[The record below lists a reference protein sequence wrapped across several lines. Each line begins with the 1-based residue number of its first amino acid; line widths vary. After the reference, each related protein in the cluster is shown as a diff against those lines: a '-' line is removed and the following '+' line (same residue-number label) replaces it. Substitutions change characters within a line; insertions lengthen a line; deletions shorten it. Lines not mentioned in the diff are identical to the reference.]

1 VINLDLRK
9 DENRHSLTSSTA
21 AEERQDVSSKNTT
34 DEMSDPINGGNNVCF
49 CALWPANIPE
59 KSGNIGWNMKQVL
72 FDIVMK
78 SHFLNMVFTIRKR
91 HKLMTEI
98 NRICLIRRQNPNGE
112 VIDRSWYCFLLHKL
126 ELNIS
131 FIDWCALIRLNVLLC

>member
-59 KSGNIGWNMKQVL
+59 KSGNIG
-72 FDIVMK
+72 
-78 SHFLNMVFTIRKR
+78 
-91 HKLMTEI
+91 
-98 NRICLIRRQNPNGE
+98 
-112 VIDRSWYCFLLHKL
+112 
-126 ELNIS
+126 
-131 FIDWCALIRLNVLLC
+131 